1 MKSPLPAKAEMF
13 SLNAYKWFR
22 DTPNQALDQAY
33 EAALAI
39 KKIEDEHFS
48 GNKIGAD
55 SNQSP
60 SINGYFQ
67 NKLNARLRT
76 ARWRL
81 IEFRTASAII
91 SDADLPSPLK
101 TRPEIARSDPLNI
114 HPQTSYDSQ
123 QSLSKL
129 CSWIKFL
136 PDMLN
141 LNLRLLI

>member
-1 MKSPLPAKAEMF
+1 MLTLPIKYQKCCNYFMKSPLPAKAEMF

-67 NKLNARLRT
+67 NKLNHA
-76 ARWRL
+76 
-81 IEFRTASAII
+81 
-91 SDADLPSPLK
+91 
-101 TRPEIARSDPLNI
+101 
-114 HPQTSYDSQ
+114 
-123 QSLSKL
+123 
-129 CSWIKFL
+129 
-136 PDMLN
+136 
-141 LNLRLLI
+141 